1 MDVYSAEG
9 VWWRPGASQHR
20 VPGTLTSDEDGVQ
33 LVVYGP
39 LGPSIPSEVGAV
51 RIEGSEWVSTPVVH
65 GRTRDGADITLLD
78 AGGLRSLPVPF
89 AAEVRETH
97 TVAVA
102 CIGGHFGEDAFI
114 EARAEFDWLD
124 AWLDPP
130 SIVDDDVTGARDE
143 AVIRVGRS
151 ELARAEIVGGTLRL
165 ITGVA
170 GREGPSAIHLDRWSA
185 VSIDLNEP
193 QPWRT
198 ILDSWIRP
206 FHDLLTISIGRPV
219 RLTELRL
226 RPADAGPRASLCDA
240 RFGVVQARRKASPS
254 RQALLNYSASTLVIP
269 RDAGVPL
276 DELLTAWYE
285 LWVREREAIMH
296 LLAPFHA
303 SFMYSQHK
311 FGAAFQAVEALH
323 HEPRFTGREVDRRL
337 HQERVAAIVR
347 AAQAAGV
354 EDDTVAWAERVLR
367 SRNDKPL
374 TQKIEDVV
382 RSAGACGDAVL
393 QAAPTFPSTVAG
405 ERAGVAHP
413 GGGRSLDVADR
424 HWHGEV
430 LTWIARTV
438 LLAAAG
444 VNDIDRRTVARAA
457 FQHAVEQLGPT
468 AGSVSESG

>member
-9 VWWRPGASQHR
+9 LWWRPEAPQHR

-39 LGPSIPSEVGAV
+39 LRPSTPAEVGV
-51 RIEGSEWVSTPVVH
+51 VKIKGYEWVATPVVH
-65 GRTRDGADITLLD
+65 GRTRDGADITLLGVD
-78 AGGLRSLPVPF
+78 GLLSRPVPF
-89 AAEVRETH
+89 AAEVREPH

-114 EARAEFDWLD
+114 EAQAEFDWLD

-130 SIVDDDVTGARDE
+130 SIVDDNAPGSRDE
-143 AVIRVGRS
+143 TVIRVGRS

-170 GREGPSAIHLDRWSA
+170 GREGPAAIHLDRWSA

-193 QPWRT
+193 QPWQT

-206 FHDLLTISIGRPV
+206 FHDLLTVSIGRPV

-226 RPADAGPRASLCDA
+226 RPADAGPRAPLCDA
-240 RFGVVQARRKASPS
+240 RFGVVQAQRKASPS
-254 RQALLNYSASTLVIP
+254 QQALLNYGAPTLVTR

-276 DELLTAWYE
+276 EELLRAWYE
-285 LWVREREAIMH
+285 LWGREREAIMH

-323 HEPRFTGREVDRRL
+323 HTPRFTGREMDRRS
-337 HQERVAAIVR
+337 HQERVAAMVR

-354 EDDTVAWAERVLR
+354 EEDTVAWAGRVLR

-374 TQKIEDVV
+374 NQKIEDVV

-393 QAAPTFPSTVAG
+393 KAAPTFPSTVAG
-405 ERAGVAHP
+405 ERAGVSHP
-413 GGGRSLDVADR
+413 GAGRSLDAADR
-424 HWHGEV
+424 YWHGEV

-444 VNDIDRRTVARAA
+444 VKDVDRRTVARAA

-468 AGSVSESG
+468 AESVPGSG

>member
-1 MDVYSAEG
+1 MTRYAG
-9 VWWRPGASQHR
+9 QRP
-20 VPGTLTSDEDGVQ
+20 L
-33 LVVYGP
+33 LVTWALHSFGEA
-39 LGPSIPSEVGAV
+39 PSRLRWPA
-51 RIEGSEWVSTPVVH
+51 
-65 GRTRDGADITLLD
+65 
-78 AGGLRSLPVPF
+78 GLRRF
-89 AAEVRETH
+89 HR
-97 TVAVA
+97 
-102 CIGGHFGEDAFI
+102 GRDASV
-114 EARAEFDWLD
+114 
-124 AWLDPP
+124 DP
-130 SIVDDDVTGARDE
+130 G
-143 AVIRVGRS
+143 S
-151 ELARAEIVGGTLRL
+151 ELARAEIIGGTLRL

-170 GREGPSAIHLDRWSA
+170 GREGPSAVHLDRRSA

-193 QPWRT
+193 QPWQT

-226 RPADAGPRASLCDA
+226 RPADAGPRAPLCDA
-240 RFGVVQARRKASPS
+240 RFGVVQVKRTASPS
-254 RQALLNYSASTLVIP
+254 PQALLNYSAPTLTTR

-276 DELLTAWYE
+276 DELLSAWYE
-285 LWVREREAIMH
+285 LWMQEREAIMH
-296 LLAPFHA
+296 LLAPFHT
-303 SFMYSQHK
+303 SFIYSQHK

-323 HEPRFTGREVDRRL
+323 HKPRFTGREMDRRS

-374 TQKIEDVV
+374 AQKIEDVV
-382 RSAGACGDAVL
+382 RSAGACGEAVL
-393 QAAPTFPSTVAG
+393 KAAPAFPSTVAG
-405 ERAGVAHP
+405 ERAGVSHP
-413 GGGRSLDVADR
+413 GVGRSLDAPDR

-444 VNDIDRRTVARAA
+444 VIDVDRRTVARAA

-468 AGSVSESG
+468 AESVSGSG

>member
-9 VWWRPGASQHR
+9 VWWRPEAPQQR
-20 VPGTLTSDEDGVQ
+20 VAGTLTSDEDDVQ

-39 LGPSIPSEVGAV
+39 LGPSIPSEDGVV
-51 RIEGSEWVSTPVVH
+51 RIEGSEWVTTPVVH
-65 GRTRDGADITLLD
+65 GRTRDGADITLSD
-78 AGGLRSLPVPF
+78 VDGLMSLPVPS
-89 AAEVRETH
+89 AEVRETR
-97 TVAVA
+97 TVSVA
-102 CIGGHFGEDAFI
+102 CIGGHFDEDAFI

-130 SIVDDDVTGARDE
+130 SIVDDDVTSARDE
-143 AVIRVGRS
+143 TVVRVGRS
-151 ELARAEIVGGTLRL
+151 ELARAEIIGGTLRL

-193 QPWRT
+193 QRWQT

-226 RPADAGPRASLCDA
+226 RPADAGPRVPLCAA
-240 RFGVVQARRKASPS
+240 RFGVVQAQPKASPS
-254 RQALLNYSASTLVIP
+254 RQALLNYSAPTLVTR
-269 RDAGVPL
+269 RDAGAPL
-276 DELLTAWYE
+276 DELLRAWYE

-323 HEPRFTGREVDRRL
+323 HKPRFTGGEMDRRS
-337 HQERVAAIVR
+337 HQERVAAIVG

-367 SRNDKPL
+367 SRNDKLL

-393 QAAPTFPSTVAG
+393 NAAPTFPGTVAG
-405 ERAGVAHP
+405 ERAGVSHP
-413 GGGRSLDVADR
+413 GGGRSLDGAGR
-424 HWHGEV
+424 YWHGEV

-438 LLAAAG
+438 LLSAAG
-444 VNDIDRRTVARAA
+444 VNDVDRRTVARAA

-468 AGSVSESG
+468 TESLSGSA

>member
-1 MDVYSAEG
+1 MDIYSAEG
-9 VWWRPGASQHR
+9 VWWRPEASQRR
-20 VPGTLTSDEDGVQ
+20 VPGTLTSDADGVQ
-33 LVVYGP
+33 LAVYGP
-39 LGPSIPSEVGAV
+39 LRPSIPSEVGVVKIA
-51 RIEGSEWVSTPVVH
+51 GSEWVATPVVH
-65 GRTRDGADITLLD
+65 GRTRDGAAITLLD
-78 AGGLRSLPVPF
+78 VGGLMSLPVPF
-89 AAEVRETH
+89 AAEVPETY
-97 TVAVA
+97 TVSIA
-102 CIGGHFGEDAFI
+102 CIGGHFSEDAFI

-130 SIVDDDVTGARDE
+130 PIVDDNVTGSRDE
-143 AVIRVGRS
+143 TVVRVGRS

-170 GREGPSAIHLDRWSA
+170 GREGPSAIHLDRRSA

-193 QPWRT
+193 QPWQT

-219 RLTELRL
+219 RLTELGL
-226 RPADAGPRASLCDA
+226 RPADAGPRAPLCDA
-240 RFGVVQARRKASPS
+240 RFGVVQAQRKASPS
-254 RQALLNYSASTLVIP
+254 QQALLHYSAPTLVTR

-276 DELLTAWYE
+276 QALLTAWYE
-285 LWVREREAIMH
+285 LWGREQEAIMH

-323 HEPRFTGREVDRRL
+323 HKPRFTGREMDRRS

-367 SRNDKPL
+367 SRNDKTL
-374 TQKIEDVV
+374 AQKIEDVV

-393 QAAPTFPSTVAG
+393 KAAPTFPNTVAS
-405 ERAGVAHP
+405 ERAGVSHP
-413 GGGRSLDVADR
+413 DAGRSLDAADR
-424 HWHGEV
+424 YWHGEV

-444 VNDIDRRTVARAA
+444 VNDVDRRTIARSA

-468 AGSVSESG
+468 AESVSGSG

>member
-9 VWWRPGASQHR
+9 VWWRPEASQHR
-20 VPGTLTSDEDGVQ
+20 VPETLTSDEDGVQ
-33 LVVYGP
+33 LVVYEP
-39 LGPSIPSEVGAV
+39 LGPSIPSKDGVV
-51 RIEGSEWVSTPVVH
+51 KIQGSERVATPVVH

-78 AGGLRSLPVPF
+78 VGGLMSLPVPS
-89 AAEVRETH
+89 AEVRETH
-97 TVAVA
+97 TVAAA

-130 SIVDDDVTGARDE
+130 PMVDDNVTGARD
-143 AVIRVGRS
+143 VTVVRVGRS

-170 GREGPSAIHLDRWSA
+170 GREGPSAVHLDRRSA
-185 VSIDLNEP
+185 LSIDLNDP
-193 QPWRT
+193 QPWQT

-226 RPADAGPRASLCDA
+226 RPADVDPRAPLCDA
-240 RFGVVQARRKASPS
+240 RFGVIQAQRKASPS
-254 RQALLNYSASTLVIP
+254 HQALLNYSAPTLVTR

-276 DELLTAWYE
+276 QELLTAWYE

-323 HEPRFTGREVDRRL
+323 DRSRFTGREMDRRS
-337 HQERVAAIVR
+337 HRERVAAIVR

-354 EDDTVAWAERVLR
+354 EDATVAWAERVLR
-367 SRNDKPL
+367 SRNDS
-374 TQKIEDVV
+374 
-382 RSAGACGDAVL
+382 R
-393 QAAPTFPSTVAG
+393 
-405 ERAGVAHP
+405 
-413 GGGRSLDVADR
+413 
-424 HWHGEV
+424 
-430 LTWIARTV
+430 
-438 LLAAAG
+438 
-444 VNDIDRRTVARAA
+444 
-457 FQHAVEQLGPT
+457 
-468 AGSVSESG
+468 

>member
-1 MDVYSAEG
+1 M
-9 VWWRPGASQHR
+9 
-20 VPGTLTSDEDGVQ
+20 
-33 LVVYGP
+33 
-39 LGPSIPSEVGAV
+39 
-51 RIEGSEWVSTPVVH
+51 
-65 GRTRDGADITLLD
+65 
-78 AGGLRSLPVPF
+78 SLPVPF

-114 EARAEFDWLD
+114 AAQAAFDWLD

-130 SIVDDDVTGARDE
+130 SIVDDNATGSGDE
-143 AVIRVGRS
+143 TVVRVGRS

-170 GREGPSAIHLDRWSA
+170 GREGPSAVHLDRRS
-185 VSIDLNEP
+185 VVRIDLNEP
-193 QPWRT
+193 QPWQT

-226 RPADAGPRASLCDA
+226 RPADAGPRAPLCDA
-240 RFGVVQARRKASPS
+240 RFEMVQAQRKASPS
-254 RQALLNYSASTLVIP
+254 PQALLNYSAPTLITR
-269 RDAGVPL
+269 RDAGGPL
-276 DELLTAWYE
+276 EELLRAWYE
-285 LWVREREAIMH
+285 LWVLEREAIMH

-303 SFMYSQHK
+303 SFIYSQHK
-311 FGAAFQAVEALH
+311 FGTAFQAVEALH
-323 HEPRFTGREVDRRL
+323 HQPRFTGRELDRRS
-337 HQERVAAIVR
+337 HHERVAAIVG

-354 EDDTVAWAERVLR
+354 EEDTVAWAERVLR
-367 SRNDKPL
+367 SRNDQPL
-374 TQKIEDVV
+374 TQQIEDVV

-393 QAAPTFPSTVAG
+393 KAAPTFPSTVAG
-405 ERAGVAHP
+405 ERAGVSHP
-413 GGGRSLDVADR
+413 GVGRSLDGAGR
-424 HWHGEV
+424 YWHGEV

-444 VNDIDRRTVARAA
+444 INDADRRTVARPA

-468 AGSVSESG
+468 AESVSGSG